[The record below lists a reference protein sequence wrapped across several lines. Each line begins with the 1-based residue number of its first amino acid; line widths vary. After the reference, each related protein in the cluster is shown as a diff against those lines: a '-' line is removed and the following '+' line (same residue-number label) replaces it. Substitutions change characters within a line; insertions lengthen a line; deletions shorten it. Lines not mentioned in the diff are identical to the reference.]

1 MSANYSAFQRIDKV
15 ELLRVCLIIFLT
27 AIAVRFSYVF
37 FFVRPE
43 YLLLEDQGQYIK
55 LALDFSNTG
64 FLGIT
69 PERVPGYPSF
79 LSLLYSIFGEKQQY
93 IIIIQAIIDSVSCV
107 FIGLLAQLI
116 FSRGLLISGIISA
129 LNLNMVIL
137 SATILTDTLFLF
149 IFIIFLLSLVNYL
162 QKETWTWLFLSI
174 LLISVATLV
183 RPVSYYLLPVL
194 LVVLVI
200 WRLLKRD
207 NFVKIS
213 MVVILCVS
221 IVASILGGVQHR
233 NYTKYNAVAL
243 ASDTGTHLLGWVVPA
258 TYQYSGMGTYQEGQ
272 LLAREKFNLAQKRD
286 DLSSLPSNPFDASV
300 YQSNIGKEILL
311 EFGFFRILKAWTVG
325 SIINLLAPSAAYA
338 PIVRNM
344 EHHPSF
350 YKTQGKNGI
359 DKLYNYVNDSNGFL
373 YLLIL
378 TIGTLTSILFTFL
391 AIYGL
396 VKMILSSYRKEK
408 NSIPPKII
416 TIFLVLVGYF
426 LAITGP
432 IIGVKYRLPIEPIL
446 TMFIL
451 SLSWFCVNCR
461 SSTQSK

>member
-93 IIIIQAIIDSVSCV
+93 IIVIQAIIDSVSCV

-344 EHHPSF
+344 EHPSF

-373 YLLIL
+373 YLSIL
-378 TIGTLTSILFTFL
+378 TIGTLVSTLFLFLSIIGF
-391 AIYGL
+391 I
-396 VKMILSSYRKEK
+396 KIILSSYRKEK
-408 NSIPPKII
+408 NAIPLRIII
-416 TIFLVLVGYF
+416 TLLALAGYF

-446 TMFIL
+446 TIFIL
-451 SLSWFCVNCR
+451 SLSWFYVDK
-461 SSTQSK
+461 SSNTQNK

>member
-1 MSANYSAFQRIDKV
+1 MSNNYSILQKMDNV
-15 ELLRVCLIIFLT
+15 GLLKSCLIIFL
-27 AIAVRFSYVF
+27 IAVAARFSYAF
-37 FFVRPE
+37 FFIRPE

-55 LALDFSNTG
+55 LALEFPKTG

-69 PERVPGYPSF
+69 PERVPGYPLF
-79 LSLLYSIFGEKQQY
+79 LSLLYSIFEENNQY
-93 IIIIQAIIDSVSCV
+93 IIAVQAIIDSISCIL
-107 FIGLLAQLI
+107 IGLLSQLI

-129 LNLNMVIL
+129 LNLNMIIL

-149 IFIIFLLSLVNYL
+149 LFIIFLLSLVKYL
-162 QKETWTWLFLSI
+162 QKETWLWLFLSI
-174 LLISVATLV
+174 LFLSIATLV

-194 LVVLVI
+194 FIGLVI

-221 IVASILGGVQHR
+221 IVASILGGIQHR
-233 NYTKYNAVAL
+233 NYTKYNAAAL

-344 EHHPSF
+344 EHPSF

>member
-1 MSANYSAFQRIDKV
+1 MSNNYSILQKMDNV
-15 ELLRVCLIIFLT
+15 GLLKSCLIIFL
-27 AIAVRFSYVF
+27 IAVAARFSYAF
-37 FFVRPE
+37 FFIRPE

-55 LALDFSNTG
+55 LALEFPKTG

-69 PERVPGYPSF
+69 PERVPGYPLF
-79 LSLLYSIFGEKQQY
+79 LSLLYSIFEENNQY
-93 IIIIQAIIDSVSCV
+93 IIAVQAIIDSISCIL
-107 FIGLLAQLI
+107 IGLLSQLI

-129 LNLNMVIL
+129 LNLNMIIL

-149 IFIIFLLSLVNYL
+149 LFIIFLLSLVKYL
-162 QKETWTWLFLSI
+162 QKETWLWLFLSI
-174 LLISVATLV
+174 LFLSIATLV

-194 LVVLVI
+194 FIGLVAWRVWQRDSVI
-200 WRLLKRD
+200 
-207 NFVKIS
+207 KIS
-213 MVVILCVS
+213 MILVLCVS
-221 IVASILGGVQHR
+221 IVASILGGIQHR
-233 NYTKYNAVAL
+233 NYTKYNAAAL

-344 EHHPSF
+344 EHPSF

-373 YLLIL
+373 YLSIL
-378 TIGTLTSILFTFL
+378 TIGTLVSTLFLFLSIIGF
-391 AIYGL
+391 I
-396 VKMILSSYRKEK
+396 KIILSSYRKEK
-408 NSIPPKII
+408 NAIPLRIII
-416 TIFLVLVGYF
+416 TLLALAGYF

-446 TMFIL
+446 TIFIL
-451 SLSWFCVNCR
+451 SLSWFYVDK
-461 SSTQSK
+461 SSNTQNK

>member
-1 MSANYSAFQRIDKV
+1 MSNNYSILQKMDNV
-15 ELLRVCLIIFLT
+15 GLLKSCLIIFL
-27 AIAVRFSYVF
+27 IAVAARFSYAF
-37 FFVRPE
+37 FFIRPE

-55 LALDFSNTG
+55 LALEFPKTG

-69 PERVPGYPSF
+69 PERVPGYPLF
-79 LSLLYSIFGEKQQY
+79 LSLLYSIFEENNQY
-93 IIIIQAIIDSVSCV
+93 IIAVQAIIDSISCIL
-107 FIGLLAQLI
+107 IGLLSQLI

-129 LNLNMVIL
+129 LNLNMIIL

-149 IFIIFLLSLVNYL
+149 LFIIFLLSLVKYL
-162 QKETWTWLFLSI
+162 QKETWLWLFLSI
-174 LLISVATLV
+174 LFLSIATLV

-194 LVVLVI
+194 FIGLVAWRVWQRDSVI
-200 WRLLKRD
+200 
-207 NFVKIS
+207 KIS
-213 MVVILCVS
+213 MILVLCVS
-221 IVASILGGVQHR
+221 IVASILGGIQHR
-233 NYTKYNAVAL
+233 NYTKYNAAAL

-311 EFGFFRILKAWTVG
+311 EFGFFRIVKAWTVG

-373 YLLIL
+373 YLSIL
-378 TIGTLTSILFTFL
+378 TIGTLVSTLFLFLSIIGF
-391 AIYGL
+391 I
-396 VKMILSSYRKEK
+396 KIILSSYRKEK
-408 NSIPPKII
+408 NAIPLRIII
-416 TIFLVLVGYF
+416 TLLALAGYF

-446 TMFIL
+446 TIFIL
-451 SLSWFCVNCR
+451 SLSWFYVDK
-461 SSTQSK
+461 SSNTQNK